1 MEWRDGQGAVGGR
14 VARAETG
21 TAEGVLDDRTGG
33 HELGGGTV
41 AHQGDGLGLA
51 GGVDGEREL
60 AAAGAPAVQDGGGHA
75 AVLEGTAR
83 ATGDDAL
90 IHPHAAVMDLVAQ
103 LQAFTGLAELL
114 AGLFFHGGEQ
124 LVGMAHHLGHRI
136 GVAGME
142 GQGHHGLDGGQV
154 HADAAIEAGGLVV
167 TQLGVIIGPAVH
179 GQVIAHLVVRGPD
192 GGQTGGLGGHDVDT
206 AAVFHGKARH
216 AGTGEFHDPV
226 LDEAVL
232 EHRADKGDGDVLR
245 AHAGTGSVLQPDQHH
260 FGTGHV
266 IGLAQQL
273 LDQLGA
279 AFAHGHGAQ
288 GAVAGVAVGAQ
299 DHLAA
304 TGHHFTGVLVDDR
317 QMGRHEDAAVLA
329 GGGQAEEVVVLIDGA
344 AHGAQAVVAV
354 GERVGHGEAFQA
366 AGAGRLDDAH
376 IGDVVR
382 GQGVKTQAQGGVVP
396 GSRVVGG
403 QDVPGQGILTG
414 SGAVDAARRGF
425 FLFHQGVALHNDRF
439 VAQLD
444 HLASCVVCAVP

>member
-1 MEWRDGQGAVGGR
+1 
-14 VARAETG
+14 
-21 TAEGVLDDRTGG
+21 
-33 HELGGGTV
+33 
-41 AHQGDGLGLA
+41 
-51 GGVDGEREL
+51 
-60 AAAGAPAVQDGGGHA
+60 
-75 AVLEGTAR
+75 
-83 ATGDDAL
+83 
-90 IHPHAAVMDLVAQ
+90 MDLVAQ

-124 LVGMAHHLGHRI
+124 LVGMAHHLGHGI

-154 HADAAIEAGGLVV
+154 HADAAVEAGGLVV
-167 TQLGVIIGPAVH
+167 TQLGVIVGAAVH

-192 GGQTGGLGGHDVDT
+192 GGQAGGLGGHDVDT

-245 AHAGTGSVLQPDQHH
+245 AHAGTGSVLQPDQNH

-304 TGHHFTGVLVDDR
+304 TGHHFTGVLMDDR
-317 QMGRHEDAAVLA
+317 QMGRYEDAAVLA